1 MHTSSGWDQG
11 CDGGPAVLR
20 SPNRPDPAHVGVDR
34 RGDPPSSPSPG
45 TPSRARGTRRRWI
58 SWLLTAVLVA
68 CLVSPSNAQVTPLV
82 NVQATPLADPQI
94 TPPSKPQPTPPGKS
108 QTQAPYGQ
116 FPKANDPF
124 HYLPC
129 TSKTNPPK
137 LDDPNPDKTWA
148 ALYDSNPDHWTW
160 GLVVGPGF
168 PSPDKYA
175 GRGLYLCGYL
185 DVPLDYTTADR
196 RIVRLAITTYRVW
209 GAARTG
215 YIFANPLIGRKTL
228 RTIVVNPGG
237 PGGSGTNFA
246 LSSGEAISRLYSD
259 GQFDVLGWDPRG
271 LSKSQPAVSCLASD
285 AKRDRW
291 QLFTAQSRAS
301 SHRPRYQLEIADAY
315 NEAVFRSCWERQ
327 GDLGRFLT
335 TAFVARDVD
344 EIRKALGEDE
354 LTAFLISYGTGIG
367 QTYAGMF
374 PDKVGRIVMDGP
386 EYVRDHRV
394 RGGFGVAALDNA
406 TDAWRDGFLGECLKA
421 GPDRCALA
429 QSRDKKPVTLQGL
442 MDRMTKLIGS
452 LADHPV
458 SSYSAATGP
467 SVITHMAVL
476 SQIYGIMYYPRQWP
490 YFARALWDLE
500 GGNSTEIAAL
510 FDRSAW
516 RADPKLP
523 CPGPADVPSDSEL
536 SRLVVCSDSYDAP
549 EPNDAEW
556 WVRLWDRMTKT
567 SWIAGD
573 PRFYVVF
580 PCKRFS
586 QFWPRPAEVF
596 RGPLPGRPLRTPVM
610 LVAEPYDPAT
620 SLRNGRRLLA
630 EMGKSA
636 RMVVHHGYG
645 HSSLQDPSACTNA
658 VVKAYM
664 LYGKVPDKTE
674 TDCYADEKPYLYGVK
689 PATNVSAVATA
700 VAAAASPATLGEGGG
715 FQPMGWRRQALAAFM
730 QRFS

>member
-1 MHTSSGWDQG
+1 M
-11 CDGGPAVLR
+11 P
-20 SPNRPDPAHVGVDR
+20 
-34 RGDPPSSPSPG
+34 
-45 TPSRARGTRRRWI
+45 RRRWI
-58 SWLLTAVLVA
+58 SWLLLTAAVVA
-68 CLVSPSNAQVTPLV
+68 CLVAPSNTQATQLV
-82 NVQATPLADPQI
+82 NPQATPLIDPQV
-94 TPPSKPQPTPPGKS
+94 TPPGKPQPTPPGRP
-108 QTQAPYGQ
+108 QAQALYGQ

-124 HYLPC
+124 RYLPC
-129 TSKTNPPK
+129 TSKTIPPRLEDSNPE
-137 LDDPNPDKTWA
+137 KTWA
-148 ALYDSNPDHWTW
+148 ALYDPNPERWSW
-160 GLVVGPGF
+160 GQVVSPGL
-168 PSPDKYA
+168 PSSDKYA
-175 GRGLYLCGYL
+175 GRGIYLCGYL

-209 GAARTG
+209 GVARAG
-215 YIFANPLIGRKTL
+215 DIFANPLAGRKTL

-237 PGGSGTNFA
+237 PGGSGTSFA
-246 LSSGEAISRLYSD
+246 QSSGEAISRLYSD

-354 LTAFLISYGTGIG
+354 LTAFLMSYGTGIG

-406 TDAWRDGFLGECLKA
+406 TDAWRDGFLGECIKA

-429 QSRDKKPVTLQGL
+429 QPRDKGGKPVTLQNL
-442 MDRMTKLIGS
+442 MDRMTKLVTS

-458 SSYSAATGP
+458 SSYSTATGP
-467 SVITHMAVL
+467 SVITHMALL

-490 YFARALWDLE
+490 YFARALYELE
-500 GGNSTEIAAL
+500 GGNATEIAEL

-516 RADPKLP
+516 RAADPALP
-523 CPGPADVPSDSEL
+523 CPGPNEPPSDSEL

-549 EPNDAEW
+549 EANDAEW
-556 WVRLWDRMTKT
+556 WVRLWDRMTKS

-573 PRFYVVF
+573 PRFYVVY
-580 PCKRFS
+580 PCKRFT

-596 RGPLPGRPLRTPVM
+596 RGSLNKALRTPVM

-620 SLRNGRRLLA
+620 SLRNGKRLLA

-658 VVKAYM
+658 VVKAYI

-689 PATNVSAVATA
+689 PATNVSVVATA
-700 VAAAASPATLGEGGG
+700 MAAAASPATLGGGGG
-715 FQPMGWRRQALAAFM
+715 FQPMGWRRYVEG
-730 QRFS
+730 